1 MSRNYQLIGVGS
13 PIVDTL
19 VQVSEPFVAG
29 IDGAKG
35 GMELV
40 NSAGM
45 SVLLAEVEQAGFGSV
60 QVPGGSAGNTVVTA
74 ARLGLRCSFVGKLG
88 NDAGAHVYRDAFA
101 AYGIDVSRF
110 KQAALPNARCLSLI
124 TPDGERTMRT
134 DLGAAM
140 TLAPEEITVADFA
153 DAAHVHIEGY
163 LLFNRALALAVL
175 KAAKAAGCTVSL
187 DLASFEVVGAAQAIL
202 PDLLRD
208 YVDIVFA
215 NEDEARAFTGLGE
228 AYEQMVEQLA
238 QLCAIAVVK
247 LGKDGSL
254 IRSAGVTHRI
264 APQYV
269 EHPLDTTG
277 AGDIWAAG
285 FLYGYLNGKDL
296 PACGR
301 LGSLLGAEVVQVLG
315 ATVPEEKLAP
325 FRFGHSCGEQCAR

>member
-1 MSRNYQLIGVGS
+1 MTKKYQLIGVGS

-19 VQVSEPFVAG
+19 AQVSETFVAG
-29 IDGAKG
+29 IDGSKG

-40 NSAGM
+40 DSAQMG
-45 SVLLAEVEQAGFGSV
+45 VLLAGLEREGIASV
-60 QVPGGSAGNTVVTA
+60 QVPGGSAGNTVVA
-74 ARLGLRCSFVGKLG
+74 AATLGLKSSFVGKLG
-88 NDAGAHVYRDAFA
+88 DDAGADVYRAAFA
-101 AYGIDVSRF
+101 AQGIDVSRF
-110 KQAALPNARCLSLI
+110 KQAALPNARCLSLV

-140 TLAPEEITVADFA
+140 TLAPEEISVADFA

-187 DLASFEVVGAAQAIL
+187 DLASFEVVGAAGDIL
-202 PDLLRD
+202 ADLLQES
-208 YVDIVFA
+208 VDIVFA
-215 NEDEARAFTGLGE
+215 NEDEARAFTDLTNE
-228 AYEQMVEQLA
+228 YEQMVERLA
-238 QLCAIAVVK
+238 GLCKIAVVK

-254 IRSAGVTHRI
+254 IRSGGVTHRI

-269 EHPLDTTG
+269 EHALDTTG

-296 PACGR
+296 VTCGNY
-301 LGSLLGAEVVQVLG
+301 GSRLGAEIVQVLG
-315 ATVPEEKLAP
+315 AALPAERWQALAL
-325 FRFGHSCGEQCAR
+325 